1 MKLALNGA
9 LTLGTR
15 DGANLEIGEA
25 VGEENVFFFGLSAGE
40 VAERRQ
46 HGHDPNAYCAADDHL
61 REVLDMVRNGYFS
74 PDDPHRFAGL
84 IDGML
89 NGGDY
94 FMVLADFAA
103 YVACQDRVDE
113 VYRNPAEWARRAILN
128 IAGMPRFSSDRTIRE
143 YAEDIWE
150 ISQICPVPSP
160 NQAA

>member
-1 MKLALNGA
+1 
-9 LTLGTR
+9 
-15 DGANLEIGEA
+15 
-25 VGEENVFFFGLSAGE
+25 
-40 VAERRQ
+40 
-46 HGHDPNAYCAADDHL
+46 
-61 REVLDMVRNGYFS
+61 
-74 PDDPHRFAGL
+74 
-84 IDGML
+84 ML

-113 VYRNPAEWARRAILN
+113 VYRNPGEWARRVILN